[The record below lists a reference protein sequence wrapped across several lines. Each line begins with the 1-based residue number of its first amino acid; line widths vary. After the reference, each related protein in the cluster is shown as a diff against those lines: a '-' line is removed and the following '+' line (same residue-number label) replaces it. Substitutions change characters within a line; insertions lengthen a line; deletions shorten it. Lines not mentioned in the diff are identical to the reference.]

1 MPLAQAGQV
10 EAMVEQS
17 MQQAGQRA
25 MDALQGLVPGSHA
38 SEGLNGPGSGV
49 SSTAVSFRDSLC
61 SFIKPWWCSSTY
73 LTHSQTCGWS
83 PLLAACST
91 VQACGR

>member
-17 MQQAGQRA
+17 MQQAGRRA
-25 MDALQGLVPGSHA
+25 MDALQGLVSGSHA
-38 SEGLNGPGSGV
+38 SEGPNGPGSGV

-61 SFIKPWWCSSTY
+61 SFIKP
-73 LTHSQTCGWS
+73 
-83 PLLAACST
+83 
-91 VQACGR
+91 